1 MALVDRLPKHLFT
14 SRGWGLLAAGV
25 VSLVSAH
32 IMGRRDLL
40 TLAVFLLILPLVALA
55 GVRVLKPKFQ
65 VYREFNPSTVE
76 TSTATTVRLAV
87 ARSTFSTGHVIME
100 EQLPPRFG
108 DPPAFRFPA
117 RSATGGTSRYEY
129 HLRSGKRGQFRIGPV
144 TAEFSDPFGLSLRRH
159 SIDDGDLLTVTP
171 AAVELPVTGLAGAR
185 GNDGV
190 TATRIRANPSD
201 DDIMTREYRH
211 GDPMRRVHW
220 PATARHG
227 QLMVRQE
234 ESVTTPEATIILD
247 QRFAA
252 FASSSGS
259 VFGLHD
265 DDSDLVTSPNFEWAV
280 TAAMSIS
287 AHLAERNYSLRLL
300 DAYGSPAFIRSRSA
314 PDPGVEEF
322 NGVGGLHAIAEGLAA
337 IELSGPRH
345 HWVDHHRAEHQ
356 RPEHQRAGQNTSGHA
371 LRSPDPTGSTPNR
384 HSGASEI
391 PGQENVDSVFE
402 DRLMDKLAAHRLRG
416 PLLALLGHLTL
427 AEAKALAPAAGYG
440 ANAFAL
446 VVLDPPGNSGSRNNE
461 SGNNEPRNNDEIL
474 ETLRQGGWKA
484 VSVTSKTPLTAAWSS
499 FDEGGIVVAA
509 SAAMDVRRGAAV
521 PR

>member
-1 MALVDRLPKHLFT
+1 MALMDRLPKHLFT
-14 SRGWGLLAAGV
+14 TRGWGLLAAGAI
-25 VSLVSAH
+25 SLGSAYV
-32 IMGRRDLL
+32 MGRRDLL
-40 TLAVFLLILPLVALA
+40 SLAVLLLLLPLVALA

-76 TSTATTVRLAV
+76 TSSTTTVRLAV
-87 ARSTFSTGHVIME
+87 ARTNYSTGHVIME

-108 DPPAFRFPA
+108 EPPAFRFPA
-117 RSATGGTSRYEY
+117 RSASGGTSRYEY

-220 PATARHG
+220 AATARHG

-234 ESVTTPEATIILD
+234 ESVTTPEATLILD
-247 QRFAA
+247 QRFSA
-252 FASSSGS
+252 FANGAGS
-259 VFGLHD
+259 VFGSHD
-265 DDSDLVTSPNFEWAV
+265 EDSDLVTSPHFEWMV
-280 TAAMSIS
+280 TAAMSVA
-287 AHLAERNYSLRLL
+287 AHLSERNYSLRVL
-300 DAYGSPAFIRSRSA
+300 DAFGAPAFLRSRSA
-314 PDPGVEEF
+314 PDPDTEEF
-322 NGVGGLHAIAEGLAA
+322 SGAGGLQAIAEGLAA

-345 HWVDHHRAEHQ
+345 VRAEHHRTDNLGADHREARTGQ
-356 RPEHQRAGQNTSGHA
+356 AFTDAPE
-371 LRSPDPTGSTPNR
+371 
-384 HSGASEI
+384 
-391 PGQENVDSVFE
+391 SVFD

-416 PLLALLGHLTL
+416 PLLALLGAVTP
-427 AEAKALAPAAGYG
+427 AEARALAPAAAYG

-446 VVLDPPGNSGSRNNE
+446 VISDPSRGSE
-461 SGNNEPRNNDEIL
+461 EALEIL
-474 ETLRQGGWKA
+474 RRAGWRVA
-484 VSVTSKTPLTAAWSS
+484 PVTAKSQLASAWSA
-499 FDEGGIVVAA
+499 FDEGGIVAA
-509 SAAMDVRRGAAV
+509 AGAAMDVRRGAAV

>member
-1 MALVDRLPKHLFT
+1 MALMDRLPKHLFT
-14 SRGWGLLAAGV
+14 NRGWGLLAAGAL
-25 VSLVSAH
+25 SLGCAYV
-32 IMGRRDLL
+32 MGRRDLL
-40 TLAVFLLILPLVALA
+40 SLAVFLILLPLVALA

-76 TSTATTVRLAV
+76 TSSTTTVRLAV
-87 ARSTFSTGHVIME
+87 ARSSYGTGQVIME

-108 DPPAFRFPA
+108 EPPAFRFPA
-117 RSATGGTSRYEY
+117 RSASGGTSRYEY

-159 SIDDGDLLTVTP
+159 AIDDGDILTVTP

-220 PATARHG
+220 AATARHG

-234 ESVTTPEATIILD
+234 ESVTTPEATLILD
-247 QRFAA
+247 QRFTA
-252 FASSSGS
+252 FAAGNGS
-259 VFGLHD
+259 AFGSRD
-265 DDSDLVTSPNFEWAV
+265 EDSDLVTSTNFEWTV

-300 DAYGSPAFIRSRSA
+300 DSFGGPAFHRSRSA
-314 PDPGVEEF
+314 ADPDAEEF
-322 NGVGGLHAIAEGLAA
+322 SGVGGLQAIAEALAA
-337 IELSGPRH
+337 VELSGPRH
-345 HWVDHHRAEHQ
+345 IRAEHHRAESA
-356 RPEHQRAGQNTSGHA
+356 EHKEGSPGPAGAETTD
-371 LRSPDPTGSTPNR
+371 SPFN
-384 HSGASEI
+384 
-391 PGQENVDSVFE
+391 
-402 DRLMDKLAAHRLRG
+402 DRLMNKLSAHRLRG
-416 PLLALLGHLTL
+416 PLLALVGNLTL
-427 AEAKALAPAAGYG
+427 AEARALAPAAGYG

-446 VVLDPPGNSGSRNNE
+446 VMTDASRNNE
-461 SGNNEPRNNDEIL
+461 EVLEIL
-474 ETLRQGGWKA
+474 RLAGWRA
-484 VSVTSKTPLTAAWSS
+484 AAVTSKTQLTAAWSA
-499 FDEGGIVVAA
+499 FDEGAIVAA
-509 SAAMDVRRGAAV
+509 ADAAMDVRRGAAV

>member
-14 SRGWGLLAAGV
+14 NRGWGLLAAGA
-25 VSLVSAH
+25 VSLGCAWV
-32 IMGRRDLL
+32 MGRRDLL
-40 TLAVFLLILPLVALA
+40 TLAVLLLLLPMVALA

-76 TSTATTVRLAV
+76 TASTTTVRLAV
-87 ARSTFSTGHVIME
+87 ARSSYSTGHVIME

-108 DPPAFRFPA
+108 EPPAFRFPA
-117 RSATGGTSRYEY
+117 RSASGGTSRYEY

-159 SIDDGDLLTVTP
+159 AIDDGDILTVTP

-220 PATARHG
+220 AATARHG

-234 ESVTTPEATIILD
+234 ESVTTPEATLILD
-247 QRFAA
+247 QRFTA
-252 FASSSGS
+252 FAAGAGS
-259 VFGLHD
+259 MFGAHD
-265 DDSDLVTSPNFEWAV
+265 EDSDLVTSPGFEWVV
-280 TAAMSIS
+280 TAAMSVA
-287 AHLAERNYSLRLL
+287 AHLAEWNYSLRVL
-300 DAYGSPAFIRSRSA
+300 DVFGSPAFIRSRSA
-314 PDPGVEEF
+314 PEPDTEEF
-322 NGVGGLHAIAEGLAA
+322 SGIGGLQAIAEGLAA

-345 HWVDHHRAEHQ
+345 VRAEHHRAD
-356 RPEHQRAGQNTSGHA
+356 AA
-371 LRSPDPTGSTPNR
+371 TGPAT
-384 HSGASEI
+384 A
-391 PGQENVDSVFE
+391 DSADAAFD

-416 PLLALLGHLTL
+416 PLLALLGTLTP
-427 AEAKALAPAAGYG
+427 AEARSLAPAAAYG

-446 VVLDPPGNSGSRNNE
+446 MVTDAA
-461 SGNNEPRNNDEIL
+461 RNNDDVLEIL
-474 ETLRQGGWKA
+474 RLAGWRVA
-484 VSVTSKTPLTAAWSS
+484 VVTSRTQLAAAWSS
-499 FDEGGIVVAA
+499 FDEGGIVAA
-509 SAAMDVRRGAAV
+509 AGSAMDVRRGAAV